1 MQGDLL
7 NYLKKK
13 YEETLLKKTGP
24 GPVITLSREYGCPA
38 KVIAQKLSE
47 VLSNHLDKS
56 GMKYSWKWYNKEILD
71 ESARQ
76 LQLDPSKI
84 KYVFDYE
91 KKSILEDFFSS
102 FSQYYQSDRKIR
114 STIGKV
120 IREIAE
126 QGQAIIV
133 GRGGIAI
140 TRDLSN
146 SLHINLVAPLDWRAA
161 IISERYNVSI
171 DEARISAIDID
182 NKRKEFRDYFEG
194 KNSDYTSPDISFNCM
209 TLSID
214 EIVSTIVKVSESR
227 GFI

>member
-84 KYVFDYE
+84 KYVFDY
-91 KKSILEDFFSS
+91 
-102 FSQYYQSDRKIR
+102 
-114 STIGKV
+114 
-120 IREIAE
+120 
-126 QGQAIIV
+126 
-133 GRGGIAI
+133 
-140 TRDLSN
+140 
-146 SLHINLVAPLDWRAA
+146 
-161 IISERYNVSI
+161 
-171 DEARISAIDID
+171 
-182 NKRKEFRDYFEG
+182 
-194 KNSDYTSPDISFNCM
+194 
-209 TLSID
+209 
-214 EIVSTIVKVSESR
+214 
-227 GFI
+227 